1 MHLVFLSPCI
11 CCIDKKTVKIIPSS
25 QFLRFAQKNHP
36 KKQFFLSNVLLQFLP
51 LTFQNFF
58 TATCIQTDS
67 WPALTCCLCAWFSK
81 CRVVCWCCPTDSVP
95 HSQKSTCSACW
106 LKGSP
111 SRWSWQGILLF
122 SYIRNQ
128 CALHERHEC
137 AFLFVNDVAK

>member
-95 HSQKSTCSACW
+95 HSQKSTCSACR
-106 LKGSP
+106 LKGQSLP
-111 SRWSWQGILLF
+111 LELQGILLF

-128 CALHERHEC
+128 CELHERHEC